1 MLSQTA
7 QQLAQH
13 IHIAVVEF
21 TDIFVAVF
29 RTVACERLCRSQLV
43 QVNAVTAVGF
53 DAEFRSVQQV
63 IPPECVGRA
72 VHREMLRPVGLAVRL
87 ALFVA
92 DGHFFAH
99 GLVEIRLH
107 VKNPRVDVQRGKPAV
122 LPHVFQPAPEFHR
135 ASQLHVRII
144 FRVERVEAR
153 TVPACQ
159 KHVAHAPGRAL
170 FVHLRDITERM
181 LDIACALEIV
191 ALVERAFVRQ
201 KRRIVVEIQ
210 IGRDIRAVK
219 LRAVMPVFRGD
230 GQNIFPCFIAFP
242 GTDAVMLAKAKGHP
256 RIFGASACFGYDAR
270 HGEARVMAA
279 DVQAVFGVV
288 IVHPAHGRKAAVVDL
303 AAVDV
308 PERNAAGAPEIFFI
322 HTIAHYRVARALARV
337 MRVDDGVIGVVLA
350 QIDAADVRHQYLHN
364 IRRTVVLHP
373 GTDAQTVVFRRTA
386 HSHTNGQTAEL
397 RIGYLQ
403 KACSCTHPRYAGQQL
418 FLFSVRQRV
427 QLHQRAAGRGFDIIV
442 PCRKVYKADEIV
454 CLRRK
459 PGAESVCFQFH
470 DRPLKNRIFHNFPTP
485 RR

>member
-1 MLSQTA
+1 
-7 QQLAQH
+7 
-13 IHIAVVEF
+13 
-21 TDIFVAVF
+21 
-29 RTVACERLCRSQLV
+29 
-43 QVNAVTAVGF
+43 
-53 DAEFRSVQQV
+53 
-63 IPPECVGRA
+63 
-72 VHREMLRPVGLAVRL
+72 
-87 ALFVA
+87 
-92 DGHFFAH
+92 
-99 GLVEIRLH
+99 
-107 VKNPRVDVQRGKPAV
+107 
-122 LPHVFQPAPEFHR
+122 
-135 ASQLHVRII
+135 
-144 FRVERVEAR
+144 
-153 TVPACQ
+153 
-159 KHVAHAPGRAL
+159 
-170 FVHLRDITERM
+170 
-181 LDIACALEIV
+181 
-191 ALVERAFVRQ
+191 
-201 KRRIVVEIQ
+201 
-210 IGRDIRAVK
+210 
-219 LRAVMPVFRGD
+219 
-230 GQNIFPCFIAFP
+230 
-242 GTDAVMLAKAKGHP
+242 MLAEAKGHP

-308 PERNAAGAPEIFFI
+308 PERNTAGAPEIFFI
-322 HTIAHYRVARALARV
+322 HTVAHYRVARALARV

-459 PGAESVCFQFH
+459 SGAESVCFQFH
-470 DRPLKNRIFHNFPTP
+470 DRPLKNRIFHNSPTP